1 MISISIAIVFGS
13 ALAFWGYQLPDPL
26 WLSFLPVLLLLARY
40 QPAYRVILLFFA
52 AFLWASF
59 HLQLQLD
66 KRLPGDL
73 DGEIFQISGVVDD
86 IVELRSQSIRFLL
99 APDGIS
105 NDRVVLPDKIRLSWY
120 RSNQF
125 PRAGE
130 RWQFEVKLRS
140 PSGFANPGGFD
151 YERWLLVQGI
161 GATGY
166 VRKSIRNQKLADSSW
181 WDIDNIRSNIANAV
195 ERHCQVCRHTGLYQ
209 ALTIGHKGNIELQQK
224 SVLQET
230 GTAHL
235 LAISGLHVGLVAA
248 LFYGLGQIFWRLWW
262 HRYRINRLEASAAL
276 AILGAV
282 FYAAL
287 AGFSIPTIRALVM
300 LAVVFLALLL
310 RRGINLLNSIAIAL
324 SLILIWDPLAVGS
337 ASLWL
342 SISALLIIALGQY
355 LLVNQPGRLRQ
366 LLTIQLLFS
375 LLFIP
380 LSLMLFN
387 QASPAGFFANIVAIP
402 LLSLVILPAVLL
414 ASTLAFF
421 ELSIAEWLFKGIDWL
436 MGLLFDYLSLLLE
449 SGLGVYQNGNTPI
462 LLLLSAT
469 IGLLLL
475 LLPLGKTTIK
485 PALLLIVVPFFWQSK
500 GLDQGEF
507 RVAVLD
513 VGMGTSIVV
522 ETKYHSLIYDF
533 GSGRKQGFSAG
544 EWVVKPYL
552 RYRSIDAPDLMV
564 ISHADQDHSGGF
576 YSFVDDVYPALLLSG
591 TPSEVGEL
599 FEFESKVRD
608 CHDYQVW
615 RWDGVDFEF
624 LSTNES
630 IAGQS
635 DNNRS
640 CVLKVSGYQSV
651 LLSGDIEAEQ
661 ERRLINV
668 YGINLKSDVLVA
680 PHHGSLTS
688 STEAFVNQVLPKVT
702 VFTLGRNNRW
712 GFPKTAVTDRY
723 VEIGSSVYR
732 SDRHGA
738 VTVYSQAGGMS
749 IDSYRQGRNRLWN
762 RD

>member
-1 MISISIAIVFGS
+1 MIGISIAIVFGS

-26 WLSFLPVLLLLARY
+26 WLSFLPFLLLLARY
-40 QPAYRVILLFFA
+40 QPAYRVIFLFFA

-73 DGEIFQISGVVDD
+73 DGEIFQVSGVVDD

-99 APDGIS
+99 VPDSIS

-120 RSNQF
+120 RSGQI

-130 RWQFEVKLRS
+130 RWQFEVKLRT

-151 YERWLLVQGI
+151 YERWLLVKGI

-166 VRKSIRNQKLADSSW
+166 VRKSNTNQKLADSSW
-181 WDIDNIRSNIANAV
+181 WNIDNLRSDIAEAV
-195 ERHCQVCRHTGLYQ
+195 ERHCQVCQHTGLYQ
-209 ALTIGHKGNIELQQK
+209 ALTIGHRGDIEPQQK

-248 LFYGLGQIFWRLWW
+248 LFYGLGQILWRLWW

-421 ELSIAEWLFKGIDWL
+421 DLSIAEWLFTGIDWL
-436 MGLLFDYLSLLLE
+436 MGVLFDYLSLLLD
-449 SGLGVYQNGNTPI
+449 SGLGVYQNANTPI

-475 LLPLGKTTIK
+475 LLPLDKTAIK
-485 PALLLIVVPFFWQSK
+485 PALLLIILFFFWQNK

-507 RVAVLD
+507 QLTVLD

-522 ETKYHSLIYDF
+522 ETKNHSLIYDF
-533 GSGRKQGFSAG
+533 GPGRKQGFSAG

-552 RYRSIDAPDLMV
+552 RFRSIDDPDLMI

-576 YSFVDDVYPALLLSG
+576 YSFVDDVDPALLLSG
-591 TPSEVGEL
+591 TPSEIGEL

-608 CHDYQVW
+608 CHDYPVW

-624 LSTNES
+624 LTNDNILKGES
-630 IAGQS
+630 N
-635 DNNRS
+635 NNRS
-640 CVLKVSGYQSV
+640 CVLRVSGYQSV
-651 LLSGDIEAEQ
+651 LLSGDIEVEQ
-661 ERRLINV
+661 ERRLINT
-668 YGINLKSDVLVA
+668 YGLRLKSDVLVA

-688 STEAFVNQVLPKVT
+688 STKAFVNQVLPKAT
-702 VFTLGRNNRW
+702 VFTLSRNNRW
-712 GFPKTAVTDRY
+712 GFPKMAVTDRY

-732 SDRHGA
+732 SDHNGA
-738 VTVYSQAGGMS
+738 VTVYSLAEGMR
-749 IDSYRQGRNRLWN
+749 IDSYRQGRYRLWH

>member
-1 MISISIAIVFGS
+1 MIGISIAIVFGS
-13 ALAFWGYQLPDPL
+13 VLAFWGYQLPDSL
-26 WLSFLPVLLLLARY
+26 WLSFIPFLLLLARY
-40 QPAYRVILLFFA
+40 QPAYRVIYLFIA

-99 APDGIS
+99 VPDSIS

-120 RSNQF
+120 RSKQI

-151 YERWLLVQGI
+151 YERWLLVKGI

-166 VRKSIRNQKLADSSW
+166 VRKSNSNSKLADAPW
-181 WDIDNIRSNIANAV
+181 WNIDNYRASIAAAIQ
-195 ERHCQVCRHTGLYQ
+195 RHCQDCRHTGLYQ
-209 ALTIGHKGNIELQQK
+209 ALTIGHRGNIELHQK
-224 SVLQET
+224 KVLQET

-248 LFYGLGQIFWRLWW
+248 LFYGLGQILWRLWW

-276 AILGAV
+276 AIVGAV

-387 QASPAGFFANIVAIP
+387 QASPAGFFANVVAIP

-421 ELSIAEWLFKGIDWL
+421 QLSFAEWLFTGIDWL
-436 MGLLFDYLSLLLE
+436 MGVLFDYLSLLLD
-449 SGLGVYQNGNTPI
+449 SGLGVYQNANTPI

-475 LLPLGKTTIK
+475 LLPLGKTAIK
-485 PALLLIVVPFFWQSK
+485 PALLLILLPFFWHNK
-500 GLDQGEF
+500 GLDQGGF
-507 RVAVLD
+507 QLTVLD

-522 ETKYHSLIYDF
+522 ETKYHSLVYDF
-533 GSGRKQGFSAG
+533 GPGRRQGFSAG

-552 RYRSIDAPDLMV
+552 RFRSIDDPDLMI

-576 YSFVDDVYPALLLSG
+576 YSFVDDVDPARLLSG

-599 FEFESKVRD
+599 FEFESEVRD
-608 CHDYQVW
+608 CHDYPAW

-624 LSTNES
+624 FTNDDLLTDES
-630 IAGQS
+630 R
-635 DNNRS
+635 NNRS
-640 CVLKVSGYQSV
+640 CVLKVSGYHSV

-661 ERRLINV
+661 ERRLINA
-668 YGINLKSDVLVA
+668 YGLKLKSDVLVA

-688 STEAFVNQVLPKVT
+688 STEAFVNQVLPKIT

-712 GFPKTAVTDRY
+712 GFPKKAVTDRY
-723 VEIGSSVYR
+723 KKTGRTVYR
-732 SDRHGA
+732 SDHHGA
-738 VTVYSQAGGMS
+738 VTIHSHAEGMS

-762 RD
+762 RN